1 MFGFNF
7 DKRTLYIIIGVLVI
21 FSLMSYG
28 TEGLF
33 GLVLSIP
40 AVLLA
45 ITVHEFGHAYAA
57 YKLGDDTPLRQGRLS
72 LNPLDHIDP
81 LGLAMLLF
89 AHIGWGKPVQVD
101 PRNYNR
107 NISVEKADAIV
118 SFAGPLMN
126 FITALIF
133 ALIYCAIIKFAKITF
148 ISTTVGSVIMAMIA
162 YIITMNIGLGV
173 FNLIPLPP
181 LDGSKIF
188 LPILPRGAKTWFI
201 ENERIFYIIFLV
213 IWISGIAGNMI
224 SPLISKMTT
233 AILGIALKIFGLA

>member
-1 MFGFNF
+1 MFGFNI
-7 DKRTLYIIIGVLVI
+7 DKRTLYIIIGILVL
-21 FSLMSYG
+21 FSLARYG

-33 GLVLSIP
+33 DLVLSVP

-45 ITVHEFGHAYAA
+45 ITVHEFGHAFAA

-72 LNPLDHIDP
+72 LNPLDHVDP
-81 LGLAMLLF
+81 LGIAMLLF

-126 FITALIF
+126 FITAIIF
-133 ALIYCAIIKFAKITF
+133 ALIYCAIIKFAKISF
-148 ISTTVGSVIMAMIA
+148 ITSNIGIIIIA
-162 YIITMNIGLGV
+162 IVSYIVTMNIGLGI
-173 FNLIPLPP
+173 FNMIPLPP

-188 LPILPRGAKTWFI
+188 INLFPYNARRWIM
-201 ENERIFYIIFLV
+201 EHEQIFYYAFLIIWITGIASIIISPIINLIYNGLMNGVLV
-213 IWISGIAGNMI
+213 IFR
-224 SPLISKMTT
+224 L
-233 AILGIALKIFGLA
+233 F

>member
-7 DKRTLYIIIGVLVI
+7 DKRTLYIIIGVLVV

-33 GLVLSIP
+33 SLVLSIP

-126 FITALIF
+126 FITAIVF
-133 ALIYCAIIKFAKITF
+133 ALIYCALYKFAGVAF
-148 ISTTVGSVIMAMIA
+148 LMSTVGSIIMAIIA
-162 YIITMNIGLGV
+162 SIVTMDIGLGV

-181 LDGSKIF
+181 LDGSKII
-188 LPILPRGAKTWFI
+188 LPILPQNAKYWLMDHDQ
-201 ENERIFYIIFLV
+201 IFYLVFLL
-213 IWISGIAGNMI
+213 IWITGFAGQLI
-224 SPLISKMTT
+224 SPIIDQITT
-233 AILGIALKIFGLA
+233 WVINLARLIFGL